1 MKCLQL
7 SEMRWGHSDALILA
21 INAAKQQKKS
31 LQSNQTTGDTD
42 YGIPSTTHCE
52 RAAWRL
58 SNTYIFSLI
67 QSLLYG
73 A

>member
-1 MKCLQL
+1 
-7 SEMRWGHSDALILA
+7 MRWGRFDALILV

-31 LQSNQTTGDTD
+31 LQCDQITADTD
-42 YGIPSTTHCE
+42 NGIPTTTHCE

-58 SNTYIFSLI
+58 NNTYIFSLI

>member
-1 MKCLQL
+1 MH
-7 SEMRWGHSDALILA
+7 WGRFDALILA
-21 INAAKQQKKS
+21 ISAAKQQKKS
-31 LQSNQTTGDTD
+31 LQSDQMTGDTD
-42 YGIPSTTHCE
+42 HGKPSTTHCE